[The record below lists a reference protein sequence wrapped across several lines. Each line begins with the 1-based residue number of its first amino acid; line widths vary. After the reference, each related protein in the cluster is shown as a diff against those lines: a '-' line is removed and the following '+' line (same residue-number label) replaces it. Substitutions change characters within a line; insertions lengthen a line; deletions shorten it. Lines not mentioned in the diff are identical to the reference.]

1 LTINR
6 RLDEIAQLQVGF
18 AFKSAG
24 FSSGDED
31 VRLLRGD
38 NIGQGVLRWEN
49 AVRWS
54 ADDAVDE
61 RYAMQSGDLVIAMDR
76 PWIGAGLKF
85 ASVTERDLPAWLV
98 QRVARLR
105 ALPGVDQRYLHYL
118 IASRDF
124 TSHILAVQT
133 GTAIPHVSG
142 PQILSFGCPDHSLL
156 EQRAIAEVL
165 GALDDKIASNGRLTR
180 AIDELLSSHF
190 ARLGVDEEPEGIGA
204 PITHYVHVN
213 PAVPMPRGAE
223 AIYLDMKSVPE
234 AGPAVVAWSCRPPRG
249 GARFRNGDT
258 VMARITPCLENG
270 KTGYVDFMDEGEVGV
285 GSTEFIVLRSRDH
298 VPMPLSYFLARSP
311 RFREFAIRHMVGSSG
326 RQRLSGGDLR
336 GLQVRVVPQGDLD
349 AFGALAGP
357 LMSRLK
363 AATDESR
370 ALVSL
375 RDSLLPVLMSG
386 KIRVKDAEKVVEG
399 VV

>member
-24 FSSGDED
+24 FSSGNED

-156 EQRAIAEVL
+156 EQRGIAEVL
-165 GALDDKIASNGRLTR
+165 GALDDKIAANHNVLTGALDLAGALWR
-180 AIDELLSSHF
+180 KCASTATESQSLRDVATLHYGKALPAGSRERGTVDVYGSG
-190 ARLGVDEEPEGIGA
+190 GV
-204 PITHYVHVN
+204 
-213 PAVPMPRGAE
+213 
-223 AIYLDMKSVPE
+223 
-234 AGPAVVAWSCRPPRG
+234 
-249 GARFRNGDT
+249 
-258 VMARITPCLENG
+258 
-270 KTGYVDFMDEGEVGV
+270 V
-285 GSTEFIVLRSRDH
+285 GSHT
-298 VPMPLSYFLARSP
+298 
-311 RFREFAIRHMVGSSG
+311 
-326 RQRLSGGDLR
+326 Q
-336 GLQVRVVPQGDLD
+336 
-349 AFGALAGP
+349 
-357 LMSRLK
+357 
-363 AATDESR
+363 
-370 ALVSL
+370 ALVSG
-375 RDSLLPVLMSG
+375 PGACV
-386 KIRVKDAEKVVEG
+386 
-399 VV
+399 

>member
-1 LTINR
+1 MTINR

-24 FSSGDED
+24 FSSGNED

-156 EQRAIAEVL
+156 EQRGIAEVL
-165 GALDDKIASNGRLTR
+165 GALDDKIAANHNVLTGALDLAGALWRKCASTATESQSLRDVATLHYGKALPAGSRERGTVDVYGSGGVVGSHTQALVSGPGVVVGRKGTAGAVHWADGPHYPIDTTYWVEGKGSVGAHYLFFALRQAGLTEMNS
-180 AIDELLSSHF
+180 DS
-190 ARLGVDEEPEGIGA
+190 
-204 PITHYVHVN
+204 
-213 PAVPMPRGAE
+213 AVPGLNRDE
-223 AIYLDMKSVPE
+223 AY
-234 AGPAVVAWSCRPPRG
+234 ARPIP
-249 GARFRNGDT
+249 
-258 VMARITPCLENG
+258 
-270 KTGYVDFMDEGEVGV
+270 
-285 GSTEFIVLRSRDH
+285 
-298 VPMPLSYFLARSP
+298 
-311 RFREFAIRHMVGSSG
+311 
-326 RQRLSGGDLR
+326 
-336 GLQVRVVPQGDLD
+336 VPQSVDHDVFVGQCSALFDLV
-349 AFGALAGP
+349 AQMKRESAALAG
-357 LMSRLK
+357 S
-363 AATDESR
+363 
-370 ALVSL
+370 
-375 RDSLLPVLMSG
+375 RDSLLPLLMAG
-386 KIRVKDAEKVVEG
+386 KVRVKDAEKAVEEVV
-399 VV
+399 